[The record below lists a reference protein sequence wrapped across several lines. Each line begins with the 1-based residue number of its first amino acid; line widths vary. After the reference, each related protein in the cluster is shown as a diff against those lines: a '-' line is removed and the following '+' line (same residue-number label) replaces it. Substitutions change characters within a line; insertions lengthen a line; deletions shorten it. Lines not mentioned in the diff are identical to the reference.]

1 LVGSYACSYHWPG
14 NVRELRNA
22 VERAVVIGDTEFILP
37 EDLPESLTER
47 RSADDSAMDVF
58 HNEMNVLKRSLIERT
73 LDKANGNR
81 LEAARMLGITKRYLN
96 RLIHNLGI

>member
-1 LVGSYACSYHWPG
+1 
-14 NVRELRNA
+14 
-22 VERAVVIGDTEFILP
+22 
-37 EDLPESLTER
+37 
-47 RSADDSAMDVF
+47 MDVF